1 MIVYSKFLYV
11 IITFFILLFEHQ
23 KKRRSL
29 PNKTHM
35 QTILQ
40 EGIRYSI
47 DETEN
52 TASVI
57 KCVSYKPNVIIQ
69 RTIKYESKEYI
80 VTSIAELRTIEQ
92 NAFYTSKLESI
103 NNPAHV
109 TQISQYTFFACY
121 EHVRVDF
128 EPNSELRKIEKF
140 AFAQST
146 LQSITIPAS
155 VVELEEGWCSGTE
168 DLNHIDV
175 DLGNK
180 RNLCID

>member
-1 MIVYSKFLYV
+1 MIVHSKFLYV
-11 IITFFILLFEHQ
+11 IITSFILLFEHQ

-103 NNPAHV
+103 NNPAHA

-128 EPNSELRKIEKF
+128 EKLKNLHSQNQRSKASPFQRVLLNWKKDG
-140 AFAQST
+140 AQE
-146 LQSITIPAS
+146 QRI
-155 VVELEEGWCSGTE
+155 
-168 DLNHIDV
+168 
-175 DLGNK
+175 
-180 RNLCID
+180 